1 MTAMNMNGLKPSMKV
16 TKMQVVIDMDSEQIS
31 NLVFNELKETLF
43 QFEED
48 MEKDKPGIFSM
59 NEIYDKMQIQQH
71 IDAILLLLEW
81 YRVP

>member
-1 MTAMNMNGLKPSMKV
+1 MNGLKPSMKV

>member
-16 TKMQVVIDMDSEQIS
+16 TKVQVVIDMDSEQIS

>member
-16 TKMQVVIDMDSEQIS
+16 TEMQVVIDMDSEQIS

>member
-1 MTAMNMNGLKPSMKV
+1 
-16 TKMQVVIDMDSEQIS
+16 MQVVIDMDSEQIS

>member
-1 MTAMNMNGLKPSMKV
+1 
-16 TKMQVVIDMDSEQIS
+16 MQVVIDMDSEQIS

-48 MEKDKPGIFSM
+48 MEKDKPSIFSM

>member
-1 MTAMNMNGLKPSMKV
+1 MKV

>member
-1 MTAMNMNGLKPSMKV
+1 MNMNGLKPSMKV